1 MATTSVNNTTNTSNV
16 FEDLRKAGTAPKKE
30 LGKDEFLKL
39 LTQQMKSQN
48 PLKPQEGQEFASQ
61 LAQFSSLEQLT
72 NISKLLQ
79 NQLDGNKVLAASVT
93 NASAPAL
100 IGKNVEAQT
109 DYLAFDGSNPVTLAY
124 ELPQSAT
131 EGVLQ
136 IKTEAGAVV
145 RTITLEGANLK
156 NGRHSLTFDGKNN
169 RGQLLAKDNYR
180 IEVVATAGSS
190 PVEAQTVVRGTV
202 SGLRFKSEGTMLV
215 VNGGEMPLA
224 DIVEIIP

>member
-1 MATTSVNNTTNTSNV
+1 MATTSVNNTSNTSNV

-72 NISKLLQ
+72 NISKLLE

-109 DYLAFDGSNPVTLAY
+109 DYLAFDGANPVTIAY
-124 ELPQSAT
+124 DLPQSAS

-145 RTITLEGANLK
+145 RSIPLDGANLK
-156 NGRHSLTFDGKNN
+156 NGRHTLMFDGKNN
-169 RGQLLAKDNYR
+169 RGQMLGKDNYR

-190 PVEAQTVVRGTV
+190 PVEAQTFVRGTV

>member
-1 MATTSVNNTTNTSNV
+1 M
-16 FEDLRKAGTAPKKE
+16 
-30 LGKDEFLKL
+30 
-39 LTQQMKSQN
+39 
-48 PLKPQEGQEFASQ
+48 
-61 LAQFSSLEQLT
+61 
-72 NISKLLQ
+72 Q

-190 PVEAQTVVRGTV
+190 PVEAQTFVRGTV

>member
-1 MATTSVNNTTNTSNV
+1 MATTSVNNTSNTSNV

-72 NISKLLQ
+72 NISKLLE
-79 NQLDGNKVLAASVT
+79 NQLEGNKVLAASVT

-109 DYLAFDGSNPVTLAY
+109 DYLAFDGANPVTIAY
-124 ELPQSAT
+124 DLPQSAS

-145 RTITLEGANLK
+145 KSIPLEGANLK
-156 NGRHSLTFDGKNN
+156 NGRHTLMFDGKNN
-169 RGQLLAKDNYR
+169 RGQMLGKDNYR

-190 PVEAQTVVRGTV
+190 PVEAQTFVRGIV
-202 SGLRFKSEGTMLV
+202 SGLR
-215 VNGGEMPLA
+215 
-224 DIVEIIP
+224 

>member
-1 MATTSVNNTTNTSNV
+1 MATTSVNNTSNTSSV

-109 DYLAFDGSNPVTLAY
+109 DYLAFDGANPVTLAY
-124 ELPQSAT
+124 ELPQSAS

-145 RTITLEGANLK
+145 RTITLDGANLK
-156 NGRHSLTFDGKNN
+156 NGRHSLIFDGKNN

-180 IEVVATAGSS
+180 IEVVASAGSS
-190 PVEAQTVVRGTV
+190 PVEAQTFVRGTV

>member
-1 MATTSVNNTTNTSNV
+1 MATVTGSSDITNKL
-16 FEDLRKAGTAPKKE
+16 FEDLNKSAPAPKKE

-39 LTQQMKSQN
+39 LTYQMKAQN

-72 NISKLLQ
+72 NISKLLE
-79 NQLDGNKVLAASVT
+79 NQLEGNAVLAASVT
-93 NASAPAL
+93 NANAPAL

-109 DYLAFDGSNPVTLAY
+109 DYLAFDGTNPVNMGY
-124 ELPQSAT
+124 ELPQAAS
-131 EGVLQ
+131 EGVLK
-136 IKTEAGAVV
+136 IKTQAGAVV
-145 RTITLEGANLK
+145 RTIPLSGLGLK
-156 NGRHSLTFDGKNN
+156 DGRHNLTFDGKND

-180 IEVVATAGSS
+180 IEVSALSGSS
-190 PVEAQTVVRGTV
+190 PVEAKTYVKGIVT
-202 SGLRFKSEGTMLV
+202 GLRFKQEGTMLV

>member
-1 MATTSVNNTTNTSNV
+1 MATTAVNNTTNANSL
-16 FEDLRKAGTAPKKE
+16 FEELRQTGTAPKKE

-39 LTQQMKSQN
+39 LTQQMKAQN

-72 NISKLLQ
+72 NISKLLE
-79 NQLDGNKVLAASVT
+79 NQLEGNKVLAASVT

-109 DYLAFDGSNPVTLAY
+109 DYLAFDGANPVTLAY
-124 ELPQSAT
+124 ELPQSVS

-145 RTITLEGANLK
+145 RTIPLEGANLK
-156 NGRHSLTFDGKNN
+156 NGRHSLVFDGKNN
-169 RGQLLAKDNYR
+169 RGQLLGKDNYR
-180 IEVVATAGSS
+180 IDVVATAGSS
-190 PVEAQTVVRGTV
+190 PVEAKTFVRGTV
-202 SGLRFKSEGTMLV
+202 SGLRFKQEGTMLV
-215 VNGGEMPLA
+215 VNGGEMPLS

>member
-1 MATTSVNNTTNTSNV
+1 MASVTGSSDITNKL
-16 FEDLRKAGTAPKKE
+16 FEDLNKTAPTPKKE

-39 LTQQMKSQN
+39 LTYQMKAQN

-72 NISKLLQ
+72 NISKLLE
-79 NQLDGNKVLAASVT
+79 NQLEGNAVLAASVT
-93 NASAPAL
+93 NANAPAL

-109 DYLAFDGSNPVTLAY
+109 DYLAFDGSNPVNMGY
-124 ELPQSAT
+124 ELPQAAS
-131 EGVLQ
+131 EGVLK
-136 IKTEAGAVV
+136 IKTQAGAVV
-145 RTITLEGANLK
+145 RTIPLSGAGLK
-156 NGRHSLTFDGKNN
+156 DGRHNLTFDGKND

-180 IEVVATAGSS
+180 IEVSAKTGSS
-190 PVEAQTVVRGTV
+190 PVEAKTYVKGIVT
-202 SGLRFKSEGTMLV
+202 GLRFKQEGTMLV

>member
-1 MATTSVNNTTNTSNV
+1 MATTSVNNTSNTSNV

-72 NISKLLQ
+72 NISKLLE
-79 NQLDGNKVLAASVT
+79 NQLEGNKVLAASVT

-109 DYLAFDGSNPVTLAY
+109 DYLAFDGANPVTIAY
-124 ELPQSAT
+124 DLPQSAS

-145 RTITLEGANLK
+145 KSIPLEGANLK
-156 NGRHSLTFDGKNN
+156 NGRHTLMFDGKNN
-169 RGQLLAKDNYR
+169 RGQMLGKDNYR

-190 PVEAQTVVRGTV
+190 PVEAQTFVRGIV

>member
-93 NASAPAL
+93 NASAPVL

-145 RTITLEGANLK
+145 RTTSLEGANLK

-190 PVEAQTVVRGTV
+190 PVEAQTFVRGTV

>member
-1 MATTSVNNTTNTSNV
+1 MATTSVNNTSNTSNV

-72 NISKLLQ
+72 NISKLLE
-79 NQLDGNKVLAASVT
+79 NQLEGNKVLAASVT

-109 DYLAFDGSNPVTLAY
+109 DYLAFDGANPVTIAY
-124 ELPQSAT
+124 DLPQSAS

-145 RTITLEGANLK
+145 RSIPLEGANLK
-156 NGRHSLTFDGKNN
+156 NGRHTLMFDGKNN
-169 RGQLLAKDNYR
+169 RGQMLGKDNYR

-190 PVEAQTVVRGTV
+190 PVEAQTFVRGTV